1 MRLLRAT
8 RATRATRGSTLGSLL
23 GAAFLSVLLAG
34 PIGCTQRKILS
45 RDELNRVSNEAD
57 IVGLRV
63 YPQRRTIVV
72 YDEKL
77 TDQQYDVEGTIQ
89 QSSDRQQIKRIL
101 KPNTAGLIVA
111 LDKLNGK
118 RLLWVTFSPR
128 CSEPD
133 CSFGFVE
140 VENGRYRLIVIP
152 DRPVQAPETMQL
164 EKPRVYR
171 GTVRKKRKMNKGK
184 VASLA
189 EANEVYLVKKRNGKV
204 LTVDLVVKKKERD
217 RTQKVIIKD
226 EGID

>member
-1 MRLLRAT
+1 MRIT
-8 RATRATRGSTLGSLL
+8 RVARGWTGSLS
-23 GAAFLSVLLAG
+23 ASVLGGILLSALASTSV
-34 PIGCTQRKILS
+34 GCAQRKILT

-63 YPQRRTIVV
+63 YPEYRTIVI

-77 TDQQYDVEGTIQ
+77 LNQQYDVQRDIQ

-101 KPNTAGLIVA
+101 KRDTAGLIVA
-111 LDKLNGK
+111 LDKLNGR

-128 CSEPD
+128 CSTPE

-140 VENGRYRLIVIP
+140 VENGHYRLVSVP
-152 DRPVQAPETMQL
+152 DRPVQAPESMQL
-164 EKPRVYR
+164 EKPKIYR
-171 GTVRKKRKMNKGK
+171 KLVWKKRKMKPGK

-189 EANEVYLVKKRNGKV
+189 EPNEVFLVKKRNGKI

-226 EGID
+226 EGIE